1 MYVGLRL
8 FDLAMRGDFGLIFT
22 SGGFSLLFLIE
33 IALFLTPALLVYSKQ
48 GARAGT
54 LFRFGMMVLLAGAL
68 YRFSTFLIAFRP
80 ADGWVYFPS
89 VVEILITAGV
99 IAGEIAAYIAIVK
112 TFPILSAPA
121 PARPK
126 VRPVPEDL
134 MKQIGISPAASHG
147 GAD

>member
-1 MYVGLRL
+1 MVDALWFIPGHGDGPYLGTDVGKRAPTHEY
-8 FDLAMRGDFGLIFT
+8 LA
-22 SGGFSLLFLIE
+22 
-33 IALFLTPALLVYSKQ
+33 AV
-48 GARAGT
+48 ARAIDSLGYY
-54 LFRFGMMVLLAGAL
+54 GAL
-68 YRFSTFLIAFRP
+68 IPTGFGCEDSWVIASSLFPLTQRMKFLIAFRP